1 MKNNQYAPINAIKVN
16 GRAYF
21 PDHLSDFKT
30 ISRGKYSVDRYGT
43 RYTIE
48 GGRHL
53 GGKSRG
59 EWFVEGAEWAKPIV
73 CDSLI
78 DAIRLLDGI

>member
-1 MKNNQYAPINAIKVN
+1 MKNSQYAPIDAIKVN
-16 GRAYF
+16 GRSYF

-30 ISRGKYSVDRYGT
+30 VSRGKYSVDRYGMS
-43 RYTIE
+43 YTIE
-48 GGRHL
+48 GGRHA

-59 EWFVEGAEWAKPIV
+59 DWFVECAEWAKPIV

-78 DAIRLLDGI
+78 DAIRMLDGM